1 MGDVGFIGTGR
12 MGNRMARNLIKAGN
26 TLVVHDRQER
36 ATANLIELG
45 ARWADSPRA
54 VAEQCALIFTS
65 LPGPPEVEQVILGED
80 GVLAAARPGT
90 VIFDLSSNAPSV
102 IRAIA
107 ARARRRGVTVLDAP
121 VSGGVSGAEA
131 GTLAV
136 MVGGDRAAFDA
147 HRPLLDA
154 IGANVFYLGDVGAG
168 SVAKLMN
175 NMIALSVGLLL
186 QEALVVGAKAGI
198 PPQTLFEVFKASSS
212 GPVVGGI
219 PRILRRG
226 FDDPTFALALG
237 AKDVGLAVGLG
248 RELAVPMPV
257 AAAAEQVYLWAKARG
272 LGERNTL
279 ATLLLYEEAAGVEL
293 HGGPDGRS

>member
-1 MGDVGFIGTGR
+1 
-12 MGNRMARNLIKAGN
+12 
-26 TLVVHDRQER
+26 
-36 ATANLIELG
+36 
-45 ARWADSPRA
+45 
-54 VAEQCALIFTS
+54 
-65 LPGPPEVEQVILGED
+65 
-80 GVLAAARPGT
+80 
-90 VIFDLSSNAPSV
+90 
-102 IRAIA
+102 
-107 ARARRRGVTVLDAP
+107 VTVLDAP

-154 IGANVFYLGDVGAG
+154 IGANVFHLGDVGAG

-175 NMIALSVGLLL
+175 NMIALSVGPIL

-198 PPQTLFEVFKASSS
+198 APQTLFEVFKVSSS

-226 FDDPTFALALG
+226 FDDPTFALTLG
-237 AKDVGLAVGLG
+237 AKDLALAVGLG

-257 AAAAEQVYLWAKARG
+257 TAAAEQVYLWAKARG
-272 LGERNTL
+272 YGERNTL
-279 ATLLLYEEAAGVEL
+279 ATLLLYEEAAGIEL
-293 HGGPDGRS
+293 DSGTAATG